1 VDTSDIPK
9 EYDTYV
15 RFISPKYYKKNGA
28 YVSKENGGLE
38 ENSIWKTDPEYAALL
53 DKAMGNTKRD
63 IKKRGTK
70 VFGITFET
78 DDPGTGTWD
87 HVEETWEFTHEQVR
101 SVDDFVDE
109 HGYMNNKSE
118 NGLKQFRDA
127 YKDCI
132 K

>member
-1 VDTSDIPK
+1 
-9 EYDTYV
+9 
-15 RFISPKYYKKNGA
+15 
-28 YVSKENGGLE
+28 
-38 ENSIWKTDPEYAALL
+38 
-53 DKAMGNTKRD
+53 MGNTKRD